1 MTDTDQEMCADLQV
15 LVVEPQVQV
24 GVWQY
29 YAVGDEQVAV
39 NVAAGAMQVLVD
51 TQQVLAVDLQVRV
64 EIQYVVR
71 VSLVG
76 SVLQVLAW
84 DQNIQV
90 GNQVPDDSSD

>member
-1 MTDTDQEMCADLQV
+1 M
-15 LVVEPQVQV
+15 LVVESQVQV

-29 YAVGDEQVAV
+29 YAVGDEQVLV

-51 TQQVLAVDLQVRV
+51 TQQVLAADLQVRV
-64 EIQYVVR
+64 DIQYVVR

-84 DQNIQV
+84 DQNIEGGSQV
-90 GNQVPDDSSD
+90 SVDSSD